1 MHCLL
6 PLIAVLLAAGSS
18 ISRAQ
23 NADAFVLVSVAG
35 NEQTTGLNQVFP
47 QRLAVRLASS
57 AGAPLPNAHVY
68 FESSYCL
75 SLLGSPCEFP
85 GAPGHFESGSSSATV
100 TTDATGLA
108 ISPAYY
114 AGGSL
119 STDPRVNDPG
129 AIGVAAYVVAD
140 EAPYFFSA
148 SITLTHYVVFFL
160 SEAPLAE
167 PPVSVP
173 SLSNPS
179 LVALCLLLVIGALW
193 RTVANYSFERT
204 AANRHRVD

>member
-1 MHCLL
+1 MRYFL
-6 PLIAVLLAAGSS
+6 PLVAVLLAGVSS
-18 ISRAQ
+18 ISGAQ
-23 NADAFVLVSVAG
+23 SADPFVLVSVAG
-35 NEQTTGLNQVFP
+35 NGQTTGLNQVFP
-47 QRLAVRLASS
+47 QQFVVRLTDR
-57 AGAPLPNAHVY
+57 AGAPLPNARVY

-160 SEAPLAE
+160 SEVAQ
-167 PPVSVP
+167 PPASVP
-173 SLSNPS
+173 SLSSPS
-179 LVALCLLLVIGALW
+179 LAVLILLLVIGALW
-193 RTVANYSFERT
+193 RTVANYSLKRT
-204 AANRHRVD
+204 AAGGLR